1 MNLTKLFVSVLLQ
14 HLFRAENYN
23 FSWIWLQQKVILPT
37 KTCVIQ
43 VVLHQV
49 LRKKMS
55 VYTSNQT
62 NITDCPIT
70 TDQDAQ
76 FLIGFRFW
84 FGVVSCCVAITG
96 NIQSF
101 MIFLSFNNG
110 SWNCFWKLLISS
122 FLSLAVVLALYHRR
136 LNADNNVQNIVHYIN
151 ILSHTVAQEF
161 SQMQ

>member
-1 MNLTKLFVSVLLQ
+1 MNLIKLFVCVLLQ
-14 HLFRAENYN
+14 QLFRTEQKY
-23 FSWIWLQQKVILPT
+23 FSWLRLQQTVILPT
-37 KTCVIQ
+37 ETCVIQ

-70 TDQDAQ
+70 TDQDAE

-96 NIQSF
+96 NFQSF
-101 MIFLSFNNG
+101 MIFCLFIMAAQIAFENCWFLVLSV
-110 SWNCFWKLLISS
+110 WL
-122 FLSLAVVLALYHRR
+122 
-136 LNADNNVQNIVHYIN
+136 
-151 ILSHTVAQEF
+151 
-161 SQMQ
+161 